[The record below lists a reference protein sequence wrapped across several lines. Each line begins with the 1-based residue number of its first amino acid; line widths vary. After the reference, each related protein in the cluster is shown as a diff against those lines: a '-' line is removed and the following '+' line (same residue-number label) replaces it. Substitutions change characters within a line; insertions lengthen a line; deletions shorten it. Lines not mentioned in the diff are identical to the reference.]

1 MTDTIY
7 LIGLPIATLTVAIFL
22 FVIWYIGNDLDGDI
36 WSWCFLAIILW
47 PLAVLLFGVLVFFS
61 GMALTGEFLMKFLYI
76 KGRKE

>member
-22 FVIWYIGNDLDGDI
+22 FVIWYFGNDLTGEI

-47 PLAVLLFGVLVFFS
+47 PLAVLLFGILVFFS